1 MKHIFVDAISNVRV
15 AAGVIRMD
23 MMNISGQDEDGK
35 YQFEKSSEIAMSA
48 AAFSQALRTFQEVD
62 KQLKQRATEQNQ
74 DQQETSTK

>member
-23 MMNISGQDEDGK
+23 MMNISGQDDDGK
-35 YQFEKSSEIAMSA
+35 YTFEKSSEIAMSP

-62 KQLKQRATEQNQ
+62 KQLRERATEQNK
-74 DQQETSTK
+74 DQQETSAK